1 MPTRSAAAIQP
12 PGRDCQRDFGTQPGA
27 GPQLQFRAEALGALT
42 HALQAPMAMAGVL
55 VGNAGTVV
63 AHVQQKT
70 TRAIGQ
76 FHFNGTGIGM
86 AQRIADGLA
95 PDQEHLF
102 GRVGLQRWRR
112 AFHGQLLTPG
122 MQAGGWSALC
132 LLAVLMLVLGALT
145 PLAALMAA
153 VGMFAQQAPWPQ
165 AALPLALLM
174 LGPGAYSLDARLFG
188 RRLLGRRPP
197 PFG

>member
-1 MPTRSAAAIQP
+1 MQRLFVMFPDRGPGIGLLWLRLCLSAA
-12 PGRDCQRDFGTQPGA
+12 
-27 GPQLQFRAEALGALT
+27 
-42 HALQAPMAMAGVL
+42 
-55 VGNAGTVV
+55 
-63 AHVQQKT
+63 
-70 TRAIGQ
+70 
-76 FHFNGTGIGM
+76 
-86 AQRIADGLA
+86 
-95 PDQEHLF
+95 
-102 GRVGLQRWRR
+102 
-112 AFHGQLLTPG
+112 LLMPG
-122 MQAGGWSALC
+122 MQASGWSALC

-165 AALPLALLM
+165 AALPLALLL